1 MSDCNKSTDEDEN
14 VASKLMPNVAKL
26 IHFESGSSEL
36 KGSTSMSLCGS
47 NSEKENVEMHKRESL
62 HGNGTHSP
70 PRRAEDSVFQDVAK
84 KFLRRAV
91 TGKQSPSSPYY
102 SSPAARSAYEPFKE
116 NVRPKALTLAQ
127 QGTGLMPPQKMAMTD
142 ASHKAANELMKKTS
156 RSKFGFG
163 QRGSVNPRIQGAERY
178 KSNFLSLRLTQHATR
193 VELPRASHDSHGSR
207 GSRYISDLAMNSKGQ
222 KAKLLRQ
229 TEPVNLSEI
238 QEEFAK
244 LDAEAL
250 EEEEI
255 PTTHLTR
262 IRPILTSKT
271 LMQHGDI
278 NRGENIEVQSEENLP
293 RIEQDGSTCL
303 SLNEI
308 HDEARN
314 ADASTKP
321 FEKGDKRNGTTGSDC
336 NVQKTEAAKEEGV
349 ASLSL
354 ISPINPNIVAHS
366 RGHQRTVG
374 IKSPRRI
381 EVSTQGASENGTR
394 VSAVLAKSHVEGH
407 SSTKPNVDRSKRMMA
422 QEANANAAHQD
433 TVLDHTTLHRDAE
446 SDPPKLHQV
455 LDNEDVS
462 HIPLQEES
470 FSNRDVSATPPRN
483 PMLLT
488 GVRYSRKW
496 INPDMSQR
504 RLTFDSAN
512 ESFSR
517 ASNSSDD
524 SLSSVEFKGRKNS
537 AIIFQTDILNH
548 DMDHDFCAHTT
559 NEFHHESRNLMT
571 DDVAI
576 GQHFQAEEL
585 SHEIII
591 DLKCAA
597 ERPSGDAELNGKVD
611 GTDSVSCSSKPKT
624 GVQSEGGAER
634 EALPTHSQIRGKPPD
649 IEAADVEKDPYIFTL
664 SPQAKPAAG
673 CKKIRGLGKRT
684 WANLGTPI
692 DGGSEWKE
700 GRRVST
706 RIKSRP
712 LNWWRGEKMLYGR
725 IHSSTFV
732 NRTNSI
738 FYDLKTLVVVLIAKK
753 SQYSIEEDFIKN
765 SLSRLEF
772 FFDTCL
778 TESSLHH
785 ITCFIN
791 KKLECSRINNL
802 FINLFYIH
810 VSSECNSN
818 SMCI

>member
-537 AIIFQTDILNH
+537 ATDILNH

-597 ERPSGDAELNGKVD
+597 ERPSGDAELNGGWHGLCKLLF
-611 GTDSVSCSSKPKT
+611 K
-624 GVQSEGGAER
+624 
-634 EALPTHSQIRGKPPD
+634 
-649 IEAADVEKDPYIFTL
+649 
-664 SPQAKPAAG
+664 AKNWSA
-673 CKKIRGLGKRT
+673 I
-684 WANLGTPI
+684 
-692 DGGSEWKE
+692 
-700 GRRVST
+700 GRWS
-706 RIKSRP
+706 
-712 LNWWRGEKMLYGR
+712 
-725 IHSSTFV
+725 
-732 NRTNSI
+732 
-738 FYDLKTLVVVLIAKK
+738 
-753 SQYSIEEDFIKN
+753 
-765 SLSRLEF
+765 
-772 FFDTCL
+772 
-778 TESSLHH
+778 
-785 ITCFIN
+785 
-791 KKLECSRINNL
+791 
-802 FINLFYIH
+802 
-810 VSSECNSN
+810 
-818 SMCI
+818 

>member
-537 AIIFQTDILNH
+537 A
-548 DMDHDFCAHTT
+548 
-559 NEFHHESRNLMT
+559 
-571 DDVAI
+571 
-576 GQHFQAEEL
+576 HFQAEEL